1 MTDEVPFDI
10 PKLRDDHWF
19 MHTDGGGTGVKEFEN
34 RSFLGELKHMKD
46 RMDSLLS
53 EVFECGRTSD
63 VEVREETESQLW
75 EPRVDLWET
84 HEAWFL
90 VADLP
95 GVREEDLKVELVE
108 SRITIQG
115 RREPSA
121 SFADQRIHQAERPQG
136 SFCRSF
142 ALPPNMKM
150 EPITAELK
158 NGVLTISVLK
168 DDATPARPFKI
179 EVRSD

>member
-1 MTDEVPFDI
+1 
-10 PKLRDDHWF
+10 
-19 MHTDGGGTGVKEFEN
+19 MHIDGGGTGVKEFEN

-53 EVFECGRTSD
+53 EVFECGRTSE

-158 NGVLTISVLK
+158 NGVLTISILK

>member
-1 MTDEVPFDI
+1 VQ
-10 PKLRDDHWF
+10 
-19 MHTDGGGTGVKEFEN
+19 
-34 RSFLGELKHMKD
+34 
-46 RMDSLLS
+46 
-53 EVFECGRTSD
+53 
-63 VEVREETESQLW
+63 VREETESQLW

-84 HEAWFL
+84 REAWFL

-115 RREPSA
+115 RRETSA
-121 SFADQRIHQAERPQG
+121 SVADLRVHQAERPQG

-142 ALPPNMKM
+142 ALPPKMKM